1 MLYCNVVNGNV
12 ETVPMALLDELKGK
26 TEEELI
32 ELGWYKATFNN
43 MPHHLMG
50 TYNEL
55 TQYIEMQSTIVNNTV
70 ECTYVV
76 LDKTPEMIELT
87 ATSIMDYVRME
98 RNNRLTVCDWT
109 QLSDAPLTT
118 EQKTAWATY
127 RQTLRD
133 FPSVVQLDNI
143 IWPTQPV

>member
-1 MLYCNVVNGNV
+1 
-12 ETVPMALLDELKGK
+12 
-26 TEEELI
+26 
-32 ELGWYKATFNN
+32 
-43 MPHHLMG
+43 
-50 TYNEL
+50 
-55 TQYIEMQSTIVNNTV
+55 MQSAIVNNTV

-87 ATSIMDYVRME
+87 ETSLISYVRME
-98 RNNRLTVCDWT
+98 RNNRLTACDWT
-109 QLSDAPLTT
+109 QLPDTPLTT